1 LPKYILK
8 QAGTKNYI
16 IFKKLPKELAEK
28 YEGKYYNSGN
38 WRDSGDAYKQIDEII
53 APFDVNAVFYPK
65 ALEAIKNNYEKFGF
79 EKKDLPGINKMYNKW
94 KNKKEEYKYK
104 NEDGKIAY
112 AIALYG
118 GNDRHCEKKMS

>member
-1 LPKYILK
+1 MIDIEPHYLMGLDYLLQDFLLRGDNRRKIHLIAKYILK

-65 ALEAIKNNYEKFGF
+65 ALEAIKKQ
-79 EKKDLPGINKMYNKW
+79 L
-94 KNKKEEYKYK
+94 
-104 NEDGKIAY
+104 
-112 AIALYG
+112 
-118 GNDRHCEKKMS
+118 